1 MNCSNSIS
9 GLPSID
15 PDTGRVDKFTFSNLS
30 ESGILPGSTC
40 VVRGCYVN
48 EVPRQSL
55 LYVLTPLKNCTIL
68 GEIIIL

>member
-1 MNCSNSIS
+1 MNCSNSMS
-9 GLPSID
+9 VLLSIGS
-15 PDTGRVDKFTFSNLS
+15 DTGRVDKFTFSNLS

-40 VVRGCYVN
+40 EVRGCYRN
-48 EVPRQSL
+48 EVPRRPS